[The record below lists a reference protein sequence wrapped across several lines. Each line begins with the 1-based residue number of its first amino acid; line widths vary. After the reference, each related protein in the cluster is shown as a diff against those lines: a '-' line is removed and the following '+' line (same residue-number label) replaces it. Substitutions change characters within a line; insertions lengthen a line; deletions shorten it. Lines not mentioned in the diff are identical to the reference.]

1 MYLLY
6 LSIIVFILFSVFIYN
21 TKPKPV
27 TTQTKKPSHLLID
40 VRTKP
45 EWLRNHLPN
54 SINIPYDQL
63 DTLDVERDTKLVV
76 YCNSGKRAKIGKE
89 ALESLG
95 YRDVEVLRVL

>member
-6 LSIIVFILFSVFIYN
+6 LSIIVFITFGVLIYRIKPQLV
-21 TKPKPV
+21 TK
-27 TTQTKKPSHLLID
+27 QTKKSSHLLID

-63 DTLDVERDTKLVV
+63 DTLDVDRDTEVVV
-76 YCNSGKRAKIGKE
+76 YCNSGKRAKMAKE
-89 ALESLG
+89 TLSGLG
-95 YRDVEVLRVL
+95 YRDVELLLV

>member
-6 LSIIVFILFSVFIYN
+6 LSIIVFIMFSVLIYRIKPQLV
-21 TKPKPV
+21 TK
-27 TTQTKKPSHLLID
+27 QIKKPSHILID

-63 DTLDVERDTKLVV
+63 DTLDVDKDTEVVV
-76 YCNSGKRAKIGKE
+76 YCNSGKRAKMAKE
-89 ALESLG
+89 TLKGLG
-95 YRDVEVLRVL
+95 YRGVEVLQVL